1 MSWDDCLTEEQ
12 KIVTKYTDT
21 NACLLAGP
29 GTGKTRCIT
38 QRVVYLV
45 EELGVPLQKILILT
59 FTRKAAAELRFRV
72 AKALG
77 LTIGANISTLHAY
90 ALSQLL
96 KNTSSHSLPKPLRI
110 ADDYEESEIIIKDLM
125 KMLGSTRKDVEKA
138 KDNMSSDWEQLG
150 GCDPSRKPD
159 PKFISAWNMHRK
171 TFGYTLR
178 SELVYQLNKAF
189 EERAIIPESFEHI
202 IVDEYQ
208 DLNACELNVIK
219 SLTSRGGK
227 LFVAGDDDQSI
238 YSFRNADPERIR
250 TFTKDYPGSKYLIL
264 EECMR
269 STPEILRMGD
279 HVINQD
285 LKRKSKRTFTNKA
298 SIRNSVK
305 VLSFNNQK
313 VEARKISE
321 FCSWMLHE
329 KEVKPNEIII
339 LLRNNLS
346 GNFSKPIIKEMTKLN
361 IPVTELTDLTDL
373 FNVPGNLPSDQ
384 NRLGRIYLSYLRLI
398 HNIEDQLA
406 WRTILELE
414 NNGIGISTI
423 SDITTYSEDNE
434 LSFYETLK
442 RIESGISGITKQE
455 GRITKKVK
463 CVEQVI
469 KRYSEDPL
477 LSLNDLISNLG
488 LELIQD
494 ETIRKQLV
502 EIMDSYIKLDL
513 HPSLESILKS
523 VFMVDSGLSQDQPE
537 DYVRIMTMHQAKGL
551 DAKNVIIIGA
561 EKELVPGR
569 DSGAKLNDALRL
581 LYVSVTRAQDH
592 LIITHCK
599 YRDAPQCFSG
609 SGSKGAIR
617 RLSGFISGGPF
628 KSEPGVSFID
638 SVIST

>member
-1 MSWDDCLTEEQ
+1 MTWDDCLTEEQ

-45 EELGVPLQKILILT
+45 EELGVPLQKILVLT
-59 FTRKAAAELRFRV
+59 FTRKAAAELRIRV
-72 AKALG
+72 RKALG
-77 LTIGANISTLHAY
+77 DISGANIFTLHSY

-96 KNTSSHSLPKPLRI
+96 KNSASHSLPKPLRI
-110 ADDYEESEIIIKDLM
+110 ADEFEESEIIGKDLM
-125 KMLGSTRKDVEKA
+125 KMLGYTWEEVDTA
-138 KDNMSSDWEQLG
+138 KNDMSSDWEQLG
-150 GCDPSRKPD
+150 DGDPSRKPD

-189 EERAIIPESFEHI
+189 EERAILPESFEHI

-208 DLNACELNVIK
+208 DLNACELSVIK
-219 SLTSRGGK
+219 SLASRGGK
-227 LFVAGDDDQSI
+227 LYVAGDDDQSI

-250 TFTKDYPGSKYLIL
+250 AFTTDYPGSKYLIL

-269 STPEILRMGD
+269 STPEILQLGN
-279 HVINQD
+279 HVIKQD
-285 LKRKSKRTFTNKA
+285 LNRKSKRTSATKA

-321 FCSWMLHE
+321 FCSWMLRE
-329 KEVKPNEIII
+329 KEIKPKEIII
-339 LLRNNLS
+339 LLRNNK
-346 GNFSKPIIKEMTKLN
+346 NNIFSKPIIEEMKKLGV
-361 IPVTELTDLTDL
+361 PVSVSFDISEI
-373 FNVPGNLPSDQ
+373 FNMPENLPSDQ
-384 NRLGRIYLSYLRLI
+384 KKLGRVFLSYLRLI
-398 HNIEDQLA
+398 HNKEDQLA
-406 WRTILELE
+406 WRSLIELE
-414 NNGIGISTI
+414 KNGLGEKTI
-423 SDITTYSEDNE
+423 SDITNYAQENE
-434 LSFYETLK
+434 ISFYQTLK
-442 RIESGISGITKQE
+442 IIESGVSGITTLE
-455 GRITKKVK
+455 GKLIHYVST
-463 CVEQVI
+463 VEQVI
-469 KRYSEDPL
+469 KKYSEDPAL
-477 LSLNDLISNLG
+477 TLEDLISNLG
-488 LELIQD
+488 LEIIQD
-494 ETIRKQLV
+494 ESIRNQIV
-502 EIMDSYIKLDL
+502 GIMDSYLMLDPN
-513 HPSLESILKS
+513 PSLESILKS
-523 VFMVDSGLSQDQPE
+523 VFMVDPDLNQDQPE
-537 DYVRIMTMHQAKGL
+537 DCVRIMTMHEAKGL

-569 DSGAKLNDALRL
+569 DSGAKLTDALRL

-628 KSEPGVSFID
+628 NSEPGVNFVD
-638 SVIST
+638 TMIST